1 MDGKITGVR
10 YGWVVN
16 NADPTGAGRVAVRLA
31 PDDNNKKNGQ
41 IDITAFPLMPKM
53 FYVRPKIG
61 EGVFVLLATTN
72 DGESQRFYI
81 GPVISQPHRMY
92 FEPYFMGG
100 DTYQKAGPKDF
111 DVNPY
116 LDDEAYGAYPKEND
130 IAINGRENCDIVV
143 SDDDIRIRAGVKLVD
158 DDTKYRIVFNEKN
171 PAYIKMRYHREPL
184 VGDNKS
190 TASIIADKIILLSN
204 KSADPNVDTTDRDD
218 LISDEELNRVLEEAY
233 TLPYGEKLVKLLKE
247 MINIFNAHTHDYICL
262 PPNAAFIAEMNAL
275 KQQYLEGQQ
284 PPLLSDTIRIN

>member
-116 LDDEAYGAYPKEND
+116 LDDDAYGAYPKEND
-130 IAINGRENCDIVV
+130 IAINGRENCDIIV